1 MYHKNNED
9 EISTVTSRAS
19 MSFCGIAVTPSS
31 GATGNN
37 SNLIMSC
44 GGGGGGRG
52 SSGAGDRDN
61 PLMSFTDIAAD
72 PADISFEKD
81 DVTCYR

>member
-44 GGGGGGRG
+44 GGGGRG
-52 SSGAGDRDN
+52 SGPAGDRDN